1 MDGLEK
7 KNGWVK
13 KKGRVDMLWYVMIY
27 ITFILMFTY
36 IQVQLYFYAPTI
48 WGKKG
53 PFIEPELLVFHVESM
68 SNIPHGMITNIY
80 PYLKS
85 HYYKQEIFNF

>member
-48 WGKKG
+48 WGK
-53 PFIEPELLVFHVESM
+53 
-68 SNIPHGMITNIY
+68 
-80 PYLKS
+80 
-85 HYYKQEIFNF
+85 